1 MQKALT
7 QRAPE
12 PKTDWRATL
21 RLGYL
26 TLIIAF
32 GGFVLWSMIARLDG
46 AAVAAGVVAVESNRK
61 TIQHLEGGIVREILV
76 REGDK
81 VQEGQVLLRLD
92 PTRVEAVGDLQRNQL
107 AILLAQEAR
116 LLAEREWAETIT
128 FPAEATER
136 SAAPIVARAISDQ
149 RQQFEVRRGTL
160 KRTLEVADVQ
170 ISQAQN
176 EIAQARNAGQTA
188 RETLKNIVRE
198 LDSLMPLFEKKL
210 VPMVRITT
218 LQREKLRLEGEISDS
233 TISITKLT
241 ERVQELRL
249 RREQARQDYRQEAS
263 AGLEELQKSLN
274 EIRQGVIVAEDT
286 QKRSDVRSPTE
297 GVVQQM
303 RIFTVGGVVRP
314 GDPILDI
321 VPTSEDLVVRAK
333 VSPLDIDRVYPGMN
347 AEIRFPSLRSFG
359 VQITMGKLRS
369 VSRDRLLDEVTRDPY
384 FAAEVEVYRDSVPPE
399 FAEKLSAGMPA
410 NVVIP
415 TGERTA
421 LSYLLTP
428 VFERYHAAMRE
439 R

>member
-7 QRAPE
+7 PQAPE

-92 PTRVEAVGDLQRNQL
+92 PTRVEAAGDLQRNQL

-116 LLAEREWAETIT
+116 LLAEREWAETVT

-359 VQITMGKLRS
+359 I
-369 VSRDRLLDEVTRDPY
+369 DCWTR
-384 FAAEVEVYRDSVPPE
+384 
-399 FAEKLSAGMPA
+399 
-410 NVVIP
+410 
-415 TGERTA
+415 
-421 LSYLLTP
+421 
-428 VFERYHAAMRE
+428 
-439 R
+439 

>member
-7 QRAPE
+7 PQAPE

-92 PTRVEAVGDLQRNQL
+92 PTRVEAAGDLQRNQL

-116 LLAEREWAETIT
+116 LLAEREWAETVT

-210 VPMVRITT
+210 VPMVRTTT

>member
-7 QRAPE
+7 QKAPE
-12 PKTDWRATL
+12 PSTDWRTTL

-26 TLIIAF
+26 TLIVAF
-32 GGFVLWSMIARLDG
+32 GGFLAWSMTARLDG

-61 TIQHLEGGIVREILV
+61 TVQHLEGGIVREILV
-76 REGDK
+76 REGDR
-81 VQEGQVLLRLD
+81 VQKGQVLLRLD

-116 LLAEREWAETIT
+116 LLAEREWAETVT
-128 FPAEATER
+128 FPAEAIER
-136 SAAPIVARAISDQ
+136 STAPIVARAISDQ

-160 KRTLEVADVQ
+160 KRTLEVAD
-170 ISQAQN
+170 AQ
-176 EIAQARNAGQTA
+176 IAQAQREIEQARNEGQTA
-188 RETLKNIVRE
+188 RDTLKNISRE
-198 LDSLMPLFEKKL
+198 LDSLMPLYEKKL
-210 VPMVRITT
+210 VPMTRITT
-218 LQREKLRLEGEISDS
+218 LQREKLRLEGQISNS
-233 TISITKLT
+233 EISITKLT
-241 ERVQELRL
+241 ERVQELTL

-263 AGLEELQKSLN
+263 ASLAELQKSLN
-274 EIRQGVIVAEDT
+274 EIRQNVIVAEDT
-286 QKRSDVRSPTE
+286 QRRSEVLSPTE

-303 RIFTVGGVVRP
+303 RIFTVGGVVGA
-314 GDPILDI
+314 GDPILD
-321 VPTSEDLVVRAK
+321 VAPTSEDLVVRAK
-333 VSPLDIDRVYPGMN
+333 VSPLDIDRVYPGMK

-359 VQITMGKLRS
+359 AKITMGKLRS

-384 FAAEVEVYRDSVPPE
+384 FAAEVEVHRDSVPPE

-421 LSYLLTP
+421 LNYLLTP
-428 VFERYHAAMRE
+428 VFERYHSAMRE